1 MSLINKKAVKRFTL
15 DAANARFAKKL
26 PKRMV
31 DSQGREWNLARCG
44 QSKRFTQ
51 ISKSF
56 MDDVEAKVRNMITEH
71 IKKHPSVG
79 KTIR

>member
-1 MSLINKKAVKRFTL
+1 
-15 DAANARFAKKL
+15 
-26 PKRMV
+26 MV
-31 DSQGREWNLARCG
+31 DSQGREWNLSRCG
-44 QSKRFTQ
+44 HPKRFTQ

-56 MDDVEAKVRNMITEH
+56 MDDVEAKVRNMITQH